1 MDEKDI
7 NHLIEEKLRLYTHPI
22 DKEDFIQVKAVLEHH
37 GRVRWLWSSLKVWV
51 VAAMAFISFLTIG
64 LDGLKKILKDFLS

>member
-22 DKEDFIQVKAVLEHH
+22 DKEDFAQVKAVLDHH
-37 GRVRWLWSSLKVWV
+37 GRVRWLINSAKVWLI
-51 VAAMAFISFLTIG
+51 AAMSVITFLTIG
-64 LDGLKKILKDFLS
+64 LDGVKSILRKFIS